1 MITAAKALHD
11 RGHEIIVAGK
21 TNSRFVKAAEKA
33 GLRTEYFNIRGDF
46 GPVNTIRIA
55 RFLEKEAVEVL
66 ICNLNK
72 DVRVAGLGARFIANT
87 VVIARHGVLLSGK
100 KWKHKITL
108 TKFLDGILTN
118 AESIKN
124 IYEGYGWFKQDFVH
138 VVYNG
143 IKDKSNVGPFDFSK
157 QFPNK
162 KIIFSA
168 GRLVEQKG
176 YEFLLEAAAILKDRR
191 NDLIFIVA
199 GEGRLENKLKRQ
211 VEKLD
216 LEESFYFWGYIDNVD
231 PYIKGCTL
239 FVLPSLFEGMPN
251 AVMEAMA
258 LGKAVIAT
266 DVNGVSELM
275 EDGKTGSIIPPKDS
289 RKLAAEID
297 RLIDH
302 TTLME
307 AYGKAGLQRVKEN
320 FAIPVMIRNLEEY
333 FQSKINEKKK
343 K

>member
-1 MITAAKALHD
+1 MITAAKGLRD

-21 TNSRFVKAAEKA
+21 SNARFATAAEKA

-46 GPVNTIRIA
+46 GPINTIKIAQFLKKERI
-55 RFLEKEAVEVL
+55 EIL

-72 DVRVAGLGARFIANT
+72 DVRVAGLGAKFVENIA
-87 VVIARHGVLLSGK
+87 VIARHGVLLSGK
-100 KWKHKITL
+100 KWKHKVTL
-108 TKFLDGILTN
+108 TKLLDGILTN
-118 AESIKN
+118 AENIKQT
-124 IYEGYGWFKQDFVH
+124 YQSYSWFKSDFVH

-143 IKDKSNVGPFDFSK
+143 IEKKSQVSPFDFSR

-176 YEFLLEAAAILKDRR
+176 YEYLLDAAAILKDRR
-191 NDLIFIVA
+191 DDLVFIVA

-211 VEKLD
+211 VEELD
-216 LEESFYFWGYIDNVD
+216 LQDSFYFWGYMVNVD

-266 DVNGVSELM
+266 DVNGVNELV
-275 EDGKTGSIIPPKDS
+275 ENKKTGIIIPPKDS
-289 RKLAAEID
+289 QKLAVEID
-297 RLIDH
+297 MLIDN
-302 TTLME
+302 TMLLE
-307 AYGKAGLQRVKEN
+307 SYGKKGLQRVEEN
-320 FAIPVMIRNLEEY
+320 FTIPVMIKNLEEY
-333 FQSKINEKKK
+333 FQAKIDEKKRN
-343 K
+343 